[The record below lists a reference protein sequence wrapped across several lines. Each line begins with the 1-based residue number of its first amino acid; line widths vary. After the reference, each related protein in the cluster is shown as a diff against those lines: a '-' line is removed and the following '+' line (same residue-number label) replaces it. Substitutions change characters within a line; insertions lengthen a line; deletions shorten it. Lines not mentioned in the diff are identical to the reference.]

1 MSRFGRLP
9 PPKPRQPADYR
20 NTKIDVFVGGPADGR
35 LMPTNGNR
43 EHCRVVI
50 PPKVP
55 LNLYSDDPIAV
66 EERFDTASYRQER
79 MRCQRGE
86 TVADITFWIAEGMST
101 EMALL
106 KLCLGYHPE
115 LVEETAE
122 TP

>member
-1 MSRFGRLP
+1 MSRFRLP
-9 PPKPRQPADYR
+9 PPKPRGPAEYR
-20 NTKIDVFVGGPADGR
+20 NTQIDVFVGGPADGQVI
-35 LMPTNGNR
+35 PTNGDR
-43 EHCRVVI
+43 EYYRVAV
-50 PPKVP
+50 PPPVTSNFYD
-55 LNLYSDDPIAV
+55 LAHAGESFMI
-66 EERFDTASYRQER
+66 ETADYRQER
-79 MRCQRGE
+79 MRCQNGE